1 MRRRRSLLQHSANKR
16 HGNYSRNKKDL
27 KFFAPALTQRLDS
40 SITLFSKT
48 CGGALLCLN
57 TLALRSFQIT
67 HETNMV
73 IEAFA
78 FRLVVPTALMLAH
91 HDLTKL
97 KELHADVSMSCMRNF

>member
-1 MRRRRSLLQHSANKR
+1 MLQHSAKKR
-16 HGNYSRNKKDL
+16 HGNYSRNKKDP

-67 HETNMV
+67 HDTSMV
-73 IEAFA
+73 IDALAF
-78 FRLVVPTALMLAH
+78 LSVVPTSH
-91 HDLTKL
+91 VLTHQLSTESIKCH
-97 KELHADVSMSCMRNF
+97 EVVSMSSMSNL